1 MKILVTGATGYIGA
15 HVVETLYGHGH
26 NVIATDIDNNQNNVS
41 PYIDHFFQWD
51 IRNPSNIK
59 DWYDKVI
66 HIGAETKVNKSTK
79 DPYNY
84 YLTNVNGTY
93 NVLQHADTPHF
104 IYCSTGSAFQPESSP
119 YAATKYGGELVT
131 KQFRPGQNTI
141 VRFYNVSG
149 NNGFK
154 KYDDEISHLI
164 RKAARV
170 VNAIKY
176 RANDF
181 DHRAISIFGTDYDT
195 RDGTCVRNYTHVN
208 DIVNGIINVV
218 NDAPTD
224 EIVCL
229 GSPEGFTVREVIDTM
244 KKVSGIDFKVIEG
257 PRRDGDIPVST
268 VPYASKYFK
277 QEYSLEDMCRDAIKY
292 EVFE

>member
-15 HVVETLYGHGH
+15 HVVKALYELGHTI
-26 NVIATDIDNNQNNVS
+26 IATDVNNNQNDIT
-41 PYIDHFFQWD
+41 PYIDRFIEWD
-51 IRNPSNIK
+51 IRDSLNSK
-59 DWYDKVI
+59 DSYDKVV

-93 NVLQHADTPHF
+93 NVLQYAETPHF

-119 YAATKYGGELVT
+119 YASTKYGGELIT
-131 KQFRPGQNTI
+131 KQFKPQENTI

-149 NNGFK
+149 NCGFK

-176 RANDF
+176 RTNDS
-181 DHRAISIFGTDYDT
+181 DHRVMSIFGTDYDT
-195 RDGTCVRNYTHVN
+195 RDGTCVRNYTHIN
-208 DIVNGIINVV
+208 DIVNGIVNIV
-218 NDAPTD
+218 NDNPTD

-229 GSPEGFTVREVIDTM
+229 GSTEGFTVREVIDTM
-244 KKVSGIDFKVIEG
+244 KKVSGIDFKVIEES
-257 PRRDGDIPVST
+257 RRNGDIPVST
-268 VPYASKYFK
+268 VPNSSKYFR
-277 QEYSLEDMCRDAIKY
+277 QEYTLEDMCRDAIKY

>member
-15 HVVETLYGHGH
+15 HIVETLYGHGH
-26 NVIATDIDNNQNNVS
+26 NVIATDINNNQNNIT
-41 PYIDHFFQWD
+41 PYIDHFFEWD
-51 IRNPSNIK
+51 IRNPLVQK

-66 HIGAETKVNKSTK
+66 HLAAETKVGKSTK
-79 DPYNY
+79 SPYNY

-93 NVLQHADTPHF
+93 NVLQHAETPHF
-104 IYCSTGSAFQPESSP
+104 IYCSTGSAFQSESSP

-131 KQFRPGQNTI
+131 KEFKPGQNTI

-181 DHRAISIFGTDYDT
+181 DHRAMSIFGTDYDT
-195 RDGTCVRNYTHVN
+195 RDGTCVRNYTHVS

-277 QEYSLEDMCRDAIKY
+277 QECSLEDMCRDAIKY